1 MPADAP
7 DLSDVPLRGARARAF
22 ARMLPRAATL
32 LTDRVRVLR
41 VTRLAYERLAD
52 GGDSPLKT
60 ATRDAK
66 ALIRLLS
73 AYAHDEYRR
82 IPLRSLLYALGA
94 VLYFLSPVDLVPD
107 FIPGVGYLD
116 DVAVVVAVVKAISKD
131 LDAFRRWETTTAGSV
146 EGRAT
151 PRRGSRRRD

>member
-41 VTRLAYERLAD
+41 VTRLAYQRLAD
-52 GGDSPLKT
+52 GGESPLKT

-66 ALIRLLS
+66 TLVRLVT

-82 IPLRSLLYALGA
+82 IPLRSVLYALGA
-94 VLYFLSPVDLVPD
+94 LLYFLSPVDLVPD
-107 FIPGVGYLD
+107 FLPGIGYLD
-116 DVAVVVAVVKAISKD
+116 DVAVVVAVVKALSKD
-131 LDAFRRWETTTAGSV
+131 LDAFRAWEAASTGV
-146 EGRAT
+146 EGTAT
-151 PRRGSRRRD
+151 PRRGSRRRG